1 MVLPRAVR
9 AAYYEKSAASRLHQV
24 AKSAEHVTRDELKA
38 TGSASASKGVDAF
51 RHKTPMS
58 VRIGHIDVFGHLNNV
73 AVFRLLEQSRI
84 EYAIDVGL
92 VGWNELGLILARV
105 DCSFRAQ
112 GFYLDMLTCGC
123 KAVRIGRKSFS
134 LRQEVWREDGALIA
148 DADTVLVALGPD
160 KVTPAEVSADWRSKL
175 SSWEGTAL

>member
-1 MVLPRAVR
+1 MTG
-9 AAYYEKSAASRLHQV
+9 S
-24 AKSAEHVTRDELKA
+24 
-38 TGSASASKGVDAF
+38 GSASATHDGSADGRAASF

-105 DCSFRAQ
+105 NCSFRAQ
-112 GFYLDMLTCGC
+112 GFYGDKLVSGC
-123 KAVRIGRKSFS
+123 KAVRIGGKSFT
-134 LRQEVWREDGALIA
+134 LRQEVWREDGTLIA

-160 KVTPAEVSADWRSKL
+160 KVTPAEVSAEWRQKL
-175 SSWEGTAL
+175 SGWEGMAL

>member
-1 MVLPRAVR
+1 LTDTDTASALHLSAAEAR
-9 AAYYEKSAASRLHQV
+9 AAP
-24 AKSAEHVTRDELKA
+24 
-38 TGSASASKGVDAF
+38 F

-84 EYAIDVGL
+84 EYSIDVGL

-112 GFYLDMLTCGC
+112 GFYQDMLVCGC
-123 KAVRIGRKSFS
+123 KAVRIGRKSFT
-134 LRQEVWREDGALIA
+134 LRQEVWRADGALVA

-160 KVTPAEVSADWRSKL
+160 RLTPAEVSEAWRKKL
-175 SSWEGTAL
+175 SDWEGAAL

>member
-1 MVLPRAVR
+1 
-9 AAYYEKSAASRLHQV
+9 
-24 AKSAEHVTRDELKA
+24 
-38 TGSASASKGVDAF
+38 
-51 RHKTPMS
+51 MS

-84 EYAIDVGL
+84 EYSIDVGL

-112 GFYLDMLTCGC
+112 GFYQDMLVCGC
-123 KAVRIGRKSFS
+123 KTARIGRKSFT
-134 LRQEVWREDGALIA
+134 LRQEVWRADGTLIA

-160 KVTPAEVSADWRSKL
+160 KVTPAEVSQAWRKKL
-175 SSWEGTAL
+175 SDWEGAAL

>member
-1 MVLPRAVR
+1 MTGTDMAYTPNLSTAENR
-9 AAYYEKSAASRLHQV
+9 AAH
-24 AKSAEHVTRDELKA
+24 
-38 TGSASASKGVDAF
+38 F
-51 RHKTPMS
+51 RHRTPMS

-84 EYAIDVGL
+84 EYSIDVGL

-112 GFYLDMLTCGC
+112 GFYQDMLVCGC
-123 KAVRIGRKSFS
+123 KTMRIGRKSFT
-134 LRQEVWREDGALIA
+134 LRQEVWRADGTLIA

-160 KVTPAEVSADWRSKL
+160 RVTPAEVSQEWRQKL
-175 SSWEGTAL
+175 SDWEGVAL

>member
-1 MVLPRAVR
+1 L
-9 AAYYEKSAASRLHQV
+9 
-24 AKSAEHVTRDELKA
+24 TGTD
-38 TGSASASKGVDAF
+38 TGSASHPCTAEARAAHF

-84 EYAIDVGL
+84 EYSIDVGL

-105 DCSFRAQ
+105 DCSFRSQ
-112 GFYLDMLTCGC
+112 GFYQDMLVCGC
-123 KAVRIGRKSFS
+123 KAVRIGRKSFT
-134 LRQEVWREDGALIA
+134 LRQEIWRADGTLIA

-160 KVTPAEVSADWRSKL
+160 RVTPAQVSKEWRAKL
-175 SSWEGTAL
+175 SDWEGAAL

>member
-1 MVLPRAVR
+1 MTNRRR
-9 AAYYEKSAASRLHQV
+9 AASIKSRECAA
-24 AKSAEHVTRDELKA
+24 HVTRDELKA
-38 TGSASASKGVDAF
+38 TGFASASKGVSADERSASF

-123 KAVRIGRKSFS
+123 KAVRIGCKSFT
-134 LRQEVWREDGALIA
+134 LRQEVWREDGTLIA

-175 SSWEGTAL
+175 SSWEGATL